1 MRGSFFGIAVAVMV
15 SVSATDVSA
24 AIYSPQQQLPTATV
38 DAFKLKP
45 GELLET
51 YSSGGAGLTARVR
64 DLAATDPSTLP
75 QLIDLLKVADPRKFT
90 DPQKAEDA
98 KKQALAI
105 AAGLAQVAR
114 LASRTTQN
122 QGYATDVQTA
132 VLGSGNSDAIDEYR
146 RLIGDVAIGA
156 AGGAGGGAG
165 GGSGTGGSTG
175 TTGLVFGG
183 TNGSTIFG
191 ARNYTTQSTSS
202 GTGSV
207 GSIGSTGGGTS
218 NVTSPN

>member
-1 MRGSFFGIAVAVMV
+1 MKSLFVHIAAALAL
-15 SVSATDVSA
+15 SAIATGACA
-24 AIYSPQQQLPTATV
+24 AIYSPQQQLPAATV

-45 GELLET
+45 TELLEN
-51 YSSGGAGLTARVR
+51 YPSGGAGLTARVR
-64 DLAATDPSTLP
+64 DLGATDPSTLP
-75 QLIDLLKVADPRKFT
+75 QLVELLKSADPRKFT

-105 AAGLAQVAR
+105 GAGLAQVAR
-114 LASRTTQN
+114 LASRTSQN
-122 QGYATDVQTA
+122 QGYATDIQTA

-156 AGGAGGGAG
+156 TGGGGGGAG

-183 TNGSTIFG
+183 NNGSTIFG
-191 ARNYTTQSTSS
+191 ARNYATQPTTL

-207 GSIGSTGGGTS
+207 GSVGNDGGTS
-218 NVTSPN
+218 GIVSPN